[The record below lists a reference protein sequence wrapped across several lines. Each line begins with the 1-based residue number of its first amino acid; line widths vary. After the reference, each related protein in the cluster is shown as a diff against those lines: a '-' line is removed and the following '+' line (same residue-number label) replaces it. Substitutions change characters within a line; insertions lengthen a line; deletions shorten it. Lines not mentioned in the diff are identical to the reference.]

1 MAPRVEPVSSDE
13 TLPGHV
19 DVVIIGGG
27 IIGTSAALY
36 LAKKGVS
43 VALCEKGH
51 IAGEQSSRNWGWCR
65 KMKRDPREIP
75 LAIES
80 LRLWGEMNH
89 EVQGETGFRVCGIGY
104 FFADRASMD
113 AHEAWL
119 DHARPYQ
126 LDSRMLSSAEAAE
139 LIPGSTKQWAGAML
153 TPSDGRAE
161 PQKAAPAIA
170 EGARHHGAH
179 VLTNCAVRGIETS
192 GGRVA
197 GVVTEKGRIAC
208 GSVVLAGGAWSSLFA
223 GSLGVR
229 LPQLKV
235 RSSVMRTEPL
245 EGGPDISAAANGW
258 GFRKRMD
265 GGYNISQSGESVA
278 EIVPDMLRFAREFMP
293 AARLK
298 SQKLRYRV
306 SARSWQEFRTP
317 RRWALDEPSP
327 FEAVRTL
334 DPEPYQPILDAAQK
348 NIAETFP
355 VFARAKIAER
365 WAGMIDV
372 TPDVI
377 PVISPVD
384 TLPGFFIATGF
395 SGHGFGVGPGA
406 GRLVADLVTGDGPV
420 IDPAPFRFSRFTDG
434 TKPEPYPLAL

>member
-1 MAPRVEPVSSDE
+1 MAPRVDPVRSDE
-13 TLPGHV
+13 TLPARV

-51 IAGEQSSRNWGWCR
+51 IAGEQSSRNWGWVR

-75 LAIES
+75 LIIES
-80 LRLWGEMNH
+80 LRLWGEMNQ
-89 EVQGETGFRVCGIGY
+89 EVQGETGFRVSGIAY
-104 FFADRASMD
+104 FFADRPSMEQ
-113 AHEAWL
+113 HEAWL
-119 DHARPYQ
+119 EQARLYQ
-126 LDSRMLSSAEAAE
+126 LDSRMLSGTEAAE
-139 LIPGSTKQWAGAML
+139 LIPGGTKTWAGAML
-153 TPSDGRAE
+153 TPSDGKAE

-170 EGARHHGAH
+170 EGARRHGAH
-179 VLTNCAVRGIETS
+179 VLTNCAVRGIETG
-192 GGRVA
+192 GGRVG
-197 GVVTEKGRIAC
+197 GVVTERGRIAC
-208 GSVVLAGGAWSSLFA
+208 NSVVLAGGAWSSLFA

-235 RSSVMRTEPL
+235 RASVMRTEPL
-245 EGGPDISAAANGW
+245 EGGPEISAAANGW

-278 EIVPDMLRFAREFMP
+278 EIVPDTLRFAREFIP

-306 SARSWQEFRTP
+306 TARSWQEFRTP
-317 RRWALDEPSP
+317 RRWALDAPSP
-327 FEAVRTL
+327 FEQVRTL

-355 VFARAKIAER
+355 VFRDVKVAER

-377 PVISPVD
+377 PVISPIEAV
-384 TLPGFFIATGF
+384 PGFFIATGF
-395 SGHGFGVGPGA
+395 SGHGFGIGPGA

-420 IDPAPFRFSRFTDG
+420 VDPTPFRFSRFTDG

>member
-1 MAPRVEPVSSDE
+1 
-13 TLPGHV
+13 
-19 DVVIIGGG
+19 
-27 IIGTSAALY
+27 
-36 LAKKGVS
+36 
-43 VALCEKGH
+43 
-51 IAGEQSSRNWGWCR
+51 
-65 KMKRDPREIP
+65 
-75 LAIES
+75 
-80 LRLWGEMNH
+80 
-89 EVQGETGFRVCGIGY
+89 
-104 FFADRASMD
+104 
-113 AHEAWL
+113 
-119 DHARPYQ
+119 
-126 LDSRMLSSAEAAE
+126 MLSSADAAE

-170 EGARHHGAH
+170 GGARHHGAH

-197 GVVTEKGRIAC
+197 AVVTERGRIAC
-208 GSVVLAGGAWSSLFA
+208 GSIVLAGGAWSSLFA
-223 GSLGVR
+223 GSLGLR